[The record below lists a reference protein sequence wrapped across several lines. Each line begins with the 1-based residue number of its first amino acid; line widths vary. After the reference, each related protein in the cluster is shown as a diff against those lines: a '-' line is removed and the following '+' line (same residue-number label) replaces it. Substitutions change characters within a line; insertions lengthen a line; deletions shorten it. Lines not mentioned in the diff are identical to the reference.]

1 MAPALAGGGGSQF
14 RLAGT
19 RATISGKGKGPERDL
34 APGPGL
40 VGRVVTL
47 DSPGRGGKSKQ
58 KERTWS
64 AFGSRPCLVAKVDS
78 LDCQI

>member
-1 MAPALAGGGGSQF
+1 MDLSKQKEP
-14 RLAGT
+14 GT
-19 RATISGKGKGPERDL
+19 RIASRL
-34 APGPGL
+34 SL

-64 AFGSRPCLVAKVDS
+64 AFGSRPCLVAGAVS
-78 LDCQI
+78 LDLLSHGEG